1 MCIRDSLKASP
12 KVVETSGG
20 VFYGKTIALAMGAN
34 PRELGIPGERELVGR
49 GVAYCAACDGMFY
62 KGKTVVVVGGGN
74 TAAADALLLS
84 RIAQQVILV
93 HRRNTLRATKIYHD
107 PLMKAGNVEIRWNSV
122 VTELSLIH
130 ISSVDL
136 PYWMACVGQALMQR
150 MRW

>member
-1 MCIRDSLKASP
+1 MDLKASP

-84 RIAQQVILV
+84 RIAQKVILV
-93 HRRNTLRATKIYHD
+93 HRRDTLRANKIYHD
-107 PLMKAGNVEIRWNSV
+107 PLMKADNVEIRWNSV
-122 VTELSLIH
+122 V
-130 ISSVDL
+130 DGA
-136 PYWMACVGQALMQR
+136 ACRGQAHRCSYPQR
-150 MRW
+150 TNRRRIGHRRGRHCL